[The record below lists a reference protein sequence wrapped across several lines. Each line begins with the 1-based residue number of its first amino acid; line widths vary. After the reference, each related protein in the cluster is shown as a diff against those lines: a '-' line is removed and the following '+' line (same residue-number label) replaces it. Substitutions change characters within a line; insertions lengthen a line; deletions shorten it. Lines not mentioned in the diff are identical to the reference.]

1 MKLTTTAGAGIAA
14 TIPKCDLGEFARLD
28 DDVKYEV
35 LDLLQVMKVCLADP
49 SMALC
54 HLSTVADQNG
64 HRRGWSYKTLET
76 KYYAF
81 RLTVDWHKLV
91 NKAKQKGL
99 GKSRWMTDA
108 VVEYWRTLCMRHFRS
123 YRSAYIEL
131 CAEYKAGSRIGD
143 VDWRAVWGEHADLC
157 HQPLPPKVPG
167 DMPLPEGWSYK
178 NFMRHKPVKIEEL
191 GARQGRNSAKALST
205 HVRTTRRGMEP
216 GMQYMFDDL
225 LHDCKVLAEKQL
237 VRVWE
242 LACLDVASGH
252 KVAYGLKPN
261 LWDDVAK
268 AKTNLRERD
277 MRFLLAHVLINVGY
291 HPDGCELHVENGTA
305 AIKQRLD
312 LLLDDMS
319 GGAIRVARAGID
331 KQVAC
336 LAQWGAKYGGNP
348 NAKAHLESHHNLV
361 HNRLDSVPG
370 QTGNNARLNAPE
382 DTAALEKMTNS
393 LILAADALPPDLAR
407 RLAFPVWDMPL
418 FREAIEETY
427 KQIACRREHA
437 LEGWQD
443 RMERVWRTSITEPWR
458 GEAAWWALSDAER
471 AALTPIIMRDG
482 CHDIMRKS
490 PAQVWVEGMPK
501 LVRLPDYAFAMLC
514 GKDLAEKRPCPAT
527 GEIIFVDKTIDE
539 EPMRYRLQSCVDE
552 YGARVDLVEGR
563 NYNWL
568 INPFDR
574 ETAFVLGEH
583 GEYMGRV
590 ERQNTVARMDTEA
603 IGRAI
608 GRAQRDLAE
617 RLAPLA
623 RRGAKIA
630 KARLADM
637 EHNAALLGQ
646 GASDLACSDAQDRT
660 LSEQRRAAIKGVS
673 LDDLSRAD
681 SATDEATAG
690 AVSLDDLN

>member
-1 MKLTTTAGAGIAA
+1 MKVTTTVGTGISA

-54 HLSTVADQNG
+54 HLATVADQNG
-64 HRRGWSYKTLET
+64 HRRGWSYKTLES

-81 RLTVDWHKLV
+81 RLSGADWHKLV

-99 GKSRWMTDA
+99 GKSKWMTDA
-108 VVEYWRTLCMRHFRS
+108 VVEHWRTLCMRHFRS

-143 VDWRAVWGEHADLC
+143 VDWRAVWSEHPDLC
-157 HQPLPPKVPG
+157 HQPLPTKVPG

-191 GARQGRNSAKALST
+191 GARQGRNAAKALST

-261 LWDDVAK
+261 LWDDIAK
-268 AKTNLRERD
+268 AKVNLRERD

-291 HPDGCELHVENGTA
+291 HPDGCELHLENGTA
-305 AIKQRLD
+305 SINKRMD
-312 LLLDDMS
+312 LLLDDLS

-336 LAQWGAKYGGNP
+336 LAQWGAKGGGNP

-370 QTGNNARLNAPE
+370 QTGNNARINGPE
-382 DTAALEKMTNS
+382 DTVALEKMVNG

-407 RLAFPVWDMPL
+407 RLAFPVWDMQL
-418 FREAIEETY
+418 FREAVEETY

-458 GEAAWWALSDAER
+458 GEAAWWALSEAER

-482 CHDIMRKS
+482 HHDILRKS
-490 PAQVWVEGMPK
+490 PAHVWLEGMPK

-552 YGARVDLVEGR
+552 YGARVDLVEGC

-574 ETAFVLGEH
+574 SMAWVLGEK
-583 GEYMGRV
+583 GNYMGRV
-590 ERQNTVARMDTEA
+590 ERQNTVARMDTEE

-617 RLAPLA
+617 RLEPLA

-630 KARLADM
+630 KARLQTL
-637 EHNAALLGQ
+637 EQNNALLKEA
-646 GASDLACSDAQDRT
+646 GA
-660 LSEQRRAAIKGVS
+660 RALPEVPQTPSQQEDS
-673 LDDLSRAD
+673 LDELARLGLARGDD
-681 SATDEATAG
+681 SH
-690 AVSLDDLN
+690 LD

>member
-1 MKLTTTAGAGIAA
+1 MKVTTTVGAGITA

-35 LDLLQVMKVCLADP
+35 MDLLQVMKVCLADP

-54 HLSTVADQNG
+54 HLATVADQNG

-81 RLTVDWHKLV
+81 RLSGGDWHKLV

-99 GKSRWMTDA
+99 GKSKWMTDA

-131 CAEYKAGSRIGD
+131 CAEYKAGSKIGD
-143 VDWRAVWGEHADLC
+143 VDWRKVWEEHADLC
-157 HQPLPPKVPG
+157 HQPVPPKVPG

-191 GARQGRNSAKALST
+191 GARQGRNAAKALST

-261 LWDDVAK
+261 LWDDINK

-291 HPDGCELHVENGTA
+291 HPDGCELHLENGTA
-305 AIKQRLD
+305 SINKRMD
-312 LLLDDMS
+312 MLLDDLS

-336 LAQWGAKYGGNP
+336 LAQWGAKGGGNP

-382 DTAALEKMTNS
+382 DTAALETMTNK

-407 RLAFPVWDMPL
+407 RLAFPVWDMQL

-458 GEAAWWALSDAER
+458 GEAAWWALSEAER

-482 CHDIMRKS
+482 HHDILRKS
-490 PAQVWVEGMPK
+490 PAHVWLEGMPK
-501 LVRLPDYAFAMLC
+501 LARLPDYAFAMLC

-552 YGARVDLVEGR
+552 YGMRVDLVEGC

-574 ETAFVLGEH
+574 SSAWVLGEK

-590 ERQNTVARMDTEA
+590 QRHNTVARMDTEE
-603 IGRAI
+603 IGKAI

-617 RLAPLA
+617 RLEPLA

-630 KARLADM
+630 KARLQTL
-637 EHNAALLGQ
+637 EQNSALLKEANGR
-646 GASDLACSDAQDRT
+646 ALPEVPETPS
-660 LSEQRRAAIKGVS
+660 QREDS
-673 LDDLSRAD
+673 LDELARLGLARGED
-681 SATDEATAG
+681 SH
-690 AVSLDDLN
+690 LD